1 MKVWMVATYKTNQI
15 KRLQDNLHNQ
25 KFEYYNPIIKT
36 RKHNLSA
43 KEEPLFPGYIF
54 IHVNPDHYQKIK
66 FTKGIADVIRFNNNI
81 AVLTND
87 QINQLKSIEKDSFS
101 SPIIQK
107 LHIGQEGTMS
117 DGPFKGALVTIA
129 SLPKKERVNIFVHI
143 LGTSRKVTASL
154 GEIKL

>member
-1 MKVWMVATYKTNQI
+1 MKVWMVATYKTNQL

-25 KFEYYNPIIKT
+25 KFEYYNPIIKI
-36 RKHNLSA
+36 RKHNLSP

-54 IHVNPDHYQKIK
+54 IHANPDNFQKIK
-66 FTKGIADVIRFNNNI
+66 YTKGIANIIRFNDNI

-87 QINQLKSIEKDSFS
+87 EINQLKSIEEDSFS

-107 LHIGQEGTMS
+107 LHIGQEGTMT

-129 SLPKKERVNIFVHI
+129 SLPKKKRVNIFVHI
-143 LGTSRKVTASL
+143 LGTTREVSASL